1 RAPGSRAPPREA
13 ARCAD
18 RAPPGSRCA
27 RRALR
32 GRLRPRASAPRPR
45 RRLPPRGGR
54 GARRSPAPR
63 RARCR
68 RWRAPC
74 ARARGARRTGSAA
87 SAPAYYTAHMKWLL
101 LALGLVALPAVSQEP
116 PAWFGD
122 SLLELRDDVTEAAR
136 QGKRVMLY
144 FGQDGCPYC
153 KQLMEVNFRQ
163 ASIAA
168 KAQKNLV
175 ALAINIWGDR
185 EVIWTDGESVSEKRL
200 AAKLKVQFT
209 PTLLFLDEQGGVALR
224 MNGYYPPHEFDA
236 ALDYVAGRMEKK
248 VAFAD
253 YLKSKPRPPARATL
267 NPQGFFL
274 SAPYDL
280 RRSPGGKPLAVLFE
294 TTQCAQCD
302 ELHAVAFKRQEVL
315 HQIARFD
322 VVRFSLSEHEQ
333 VMSPDGKS
341 MPAAAWAKTL
351 GVGYVP
357 AMVLFDAHGREAF
370 RTEAYLRPFHLAG
383 ALDYVSSGAYTR
395 EPSFQRFLQT
405 RSDAMRSRGERVDLW
420 N

>member
-1 RAPGSRAPPREA
+1 
-13 ARCAD
+13 
-18 RAPPGSRCA
+18 
-27 RRALR
+27 
-32 GRLRPRASAPRPR
+32 
-45 RRLPPRGGR
+45 
-54 GARRSPAPR
+54 
-63 RARCR
+63 
-68 RWRAPC
+68 
-74 ARARGARRTGSAA
+74 
-87 SAPAYYTAHMKWLL
+87 MKWLL
-101 LALGLVALPAVSQEP
+101 LTFGLIAFPAASQEP
-116 PAWFGD
+116 PAWFSD
-122 SLLELRDDVTEAAR
+122 SLLELRDDVTEAAK

-185 EVIWTDGESVSEKRL
+185 EVIWIDGEAITEKRL
-200 AAKLKVQFT
+200 VAKLKVQFT

-253 YLKSKPRPPARATL
+253 YLKSKPRAPARASL

-274 SAPYDL
+274 PAPYDL
-280 RRSPGGKPLAVLFE
+280 RRAAAGKPLAVLFE
-294 TTQCAQCD
+294 TTHCAQCD

-315 HQIARFD
+315 RELARFD
-322 VVRFSLSEHEQ
+322 VVRFSLSENAQ

-341 MPAAAWAKTL
+341 MPAAAWAKAL

-357 AMVLFDAHGREAF
+357 AIVLFDAHGREAF